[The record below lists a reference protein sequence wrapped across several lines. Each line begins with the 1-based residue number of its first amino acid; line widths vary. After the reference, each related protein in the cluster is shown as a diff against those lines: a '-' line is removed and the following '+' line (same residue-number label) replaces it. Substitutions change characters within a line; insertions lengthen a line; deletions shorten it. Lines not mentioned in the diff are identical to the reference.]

1 MPIAALSKRTP
12 EIAAVVLALIL
23 ALAVMLDFKL
33 RDQNEWIAHTL
44 EVESSLNDF
53 EAAMFA
59 AESGQRGFMISNDD
73 TYLDAYREA
82 VANIPKIGARI
93 REQVA
98 DNPAQQALVAT
109 LESES
114 KERLGFLERNLN
126 ARRAGDEATVRA
138 SFSSHR
144 GQAAMLRMRA
154 ILKQMRITEEKLLAQ
169 RRNAAD
175 AVANLLT
182 VVMFVG
188 LGALAAALYYWI
200 ASSRE
205 QQASLTA
212 TNEALRAAL
221 AEGEAAAAQMRQM
234 QKMEAVGQLT
244 GGIAHDF
251 NNMLAVIM
259 GGITLA
265 LRRMAKGE
273 AGSEQYLTGALDGA
287 QRAST
292 LVKRLLAFARQQPLE
307 PTVID
312 VNKFIAS
319 MSELTA
325 RALGEQIRIENVLA
339 AGLWK
344 AMADPS
350 QLENSIL
357 NLCVNARD
365 AMPDGGKLT
374 VESANTSL
382 DDDYVRLHPGVAAGQ
397 YVMIAVTDTGSGMD
411 PEVAAKAFD
420 PFFTTKSAGKGTGLG
435 LSQVYGFVKQSG
447 GHLKLYSEP
456 GQGTT
461 VKIYL
466 PRHYGEAK
474 VVPAAQ
480 AAESQRPETG
490 TILLVED
497 EEAVRSVVAANL
509 RELGYEVVEAQNARE
524 ALAEMANGRTFDL
537 LLTDIVM
544 PDTNGR
550 KLADAAVQV
559 QKDMK
564 VLFMTGFTKNA
575 VVHNGIVDPGVSL
588 LSKPFSIEQL
598 SRAVRRALGRT

>member
-1 MPIAALSKRTP
+1 MDLRQDARYPEDGALPNIRMPMSIAALSKRTP
-12 EIAAVVLALIL
+12 ELAAVVLALIL

-33 RDQNEWIAHTL
+33 RDQDGWIAHTL

-59 AESGQRGFMISNDD
+59 AESGQRGYMISNDD

-82 VANIPKIGARI
+82 VANIPKIGALI
-93 REQVA
+93 REKVA
-98 DNPAQQALVAT
+98 DNPQQQALVAT

-114 KERLGFLERNLN
+114 KARLGFLERNLN
-126 ARRAGDEATVRA
+126 ARRTGDEATVRA
-138 SFSSHR
+138 SFSTHL

-154 ILKQMRITEEKLLAQ
+154 ILKQMRITEETLLAQ

-205 QQASLTA
+205 QQASLAA
-212 TNEALRAAL
+212 TNEALRAAI

-273 AGSEQYLTGALDGA
+273 AGAEQYLTGALDGT

-307 PTVID
+307 PSVID

-325 RALGEQIRIENVLA
+325 RVLGEQIRIENVLA

-350 QLENSIL
+350 QLESSIL

-435 LSQVYGFVKQSG
+435 LSQVYGFVKQ
-447 GHLKLYSEP
+447 
-456 GQGTT
+456 
-461 VKIYL
+461 
-466 PRHYGEAK
+466 
-474 VVPAAQ
+474 
-480 AAESQRPETG
+480 
-490 TILLVED
+490 
-497 EEAVRSVVAANL
+497 
-509 RELGYEVVEAQNARE
+509 
-524 ALAEMANGRTFDL
+524 
-537 LLTDIVM
+537 
-544 PDTNGR
+544 
-550 KLADAAVQV
+550 
-559 QKDMK
+559 
-564 VLFMTGFTKNA
+564 
-575 VVHNGIVDPGVSL
+575 
-588 LSKPFSIEQL
+588 
-598 SRAVRRALGRT
+598 